1 MSIHIN
7 LDNLGSQDFN
17 ITITKNNVP
26 LWVYNNS
33 QTEQELKRMRIIQ
46 HQKQIQKEEE
56 LQQRRQIQL
65 RLQRERDAK
74 RKEKQEQE
82 RKNKRKLQTNAKYSK
97 SHQLPKSKQDD
108 GPEL

>member
-65 RLQRERDAK
+65 RLQRER
-74 RKEKQEQE
+74 
-82 RKNKRKLQTNAKYSK
+82 KLQTNAKYSK